1 METGDSL
8 ENYIWVPPKKDT
20 KWINEIV
27 SEFNI
32 HPIVAQ
38 ILLSRGFDS
47 LESVHDFLYAKL
59 PSLHPPNLMHD
70 MDKAITRVV
79 KAIKAKETILIYG
92 DNDVD
97 GMTGTA
103 LLVDFLRQIGGQVLY
118 YVPNR
123 TNISSTMID
132 TALDFS
138 LKNNCTLIITVD
150 CGITAAKEI
159 KEIVTH
165 QIDVIV
171 TDHHEPTEKIP
182 HCIATLNP
190 KLHNSTYPNRDLT
203 GVGVAFKLAH
213 GLTNYLVMQKEIAPK
228 DVDLK
233 SFLDLVALGT
243 VADMGTLLG
252 ENRIL
257 VRYGLKQFAL
267 TKRVGLVNLL
277 KTAEVDL
284 ESISTL
290 DIASK
295 IAPRLNSLGRI
306 DDPQKG
312 VDLLLIEDIHQAADL
327 AKELEANN
335 LARQQIERQCSETL
349 DINLQNY
356 ANLEKSKAIVLYS
369 DEIHPGVIPIIC
381 ARIAKSH
388 NRPTV
393 IIAIDGDLGKGSL
406 RTIKEFPLLPAL
418 KELKHLLLSFGGHD
432 FAAGLTIKKE
442 HIEEF
447 TQSFSAIVDKT
458 LKTSDILYKL
468 SLDSPVHFKELTFDF
483 MQSLELL
490 EPFGTG
496 NPPPLFFA
504 DVVQAWAPKIV
515 GKTHLKLFLDQDER
529 MLEGIGFGLSDMR
542 KSLCKKHLRLE
553 IVFTPH
559 INMFLNKPSIQL
571 LIKDL
576 KIKKPT

>member
-1 METGDSL
+1 MESGDSL
-8 ENYIWVPPKKDT
+8 ASYVWVPPKKDE

-27 SEFNI
+27 TEFSIN
-32 HPIVAQ
+32 PIVAQ

-47 LESVHDFLYAKL
+47 LEGVHDFLYAKL
-59 PSLHPPNLMHD
+59 PNLHAPGLFQD
-70 MDKAITRVV
+70 MDRAIDRVV
-79 KAIKAKETILIYG
+79 RAIKQKEKILIYG

-103 LLVDFLRQIGGQVLY
+103 LLVDFLRQIGGDALY

-123 TNISSTMID
+123 TSITSTMID
-132 TALDFS
+132 SALEFS
-138 LKNNCTLIITVD
+138 LAHGCSLIITVD

-159 KEIVTH
+159 KEIVNKN
-165 QIDVIV
+165 IDVIV

-182 HCIATLNP
+182 HCVATLNP

-213 GLTNYLVMQKEIAPK
+213 GITNYLVTKGQISAKSI
-228 DVDLK
+228 DLK

-243 VADMGTLLG
+243 VADMGTLMG

-257 VRYGLKQFAL
+257 VRYGLKQFAI

-277 KTAEVDL
+277 KIAEVDL
-284 ESISTL
+284 ETVSTL

-295 IAPRLNSLGRI
+295 VAPRLNSLGRI

-312 VDLLLIEDIHQAADL
+312 VDLLLIDDKAKASTL
-327 AKELEANN
+327 AKELESNNVERQRIERECSEILDSHLSAYNN
-335 LARQQIERQCSETL
+335 LE
-349 DINLQNY
+349 NN
-356 ANLEKSKAIVLYS
+356 KAIVLFS
-369 DEIHPGVIPIIC
+369 DNIHPGVIPIIC
-381 ARIAKSH
+381 ARIAKTY
-388 NRPTV
+388 NRPTA

-418 KELKHLLLSFGGHD
+418 KQLKHLLLSFGGHD

-442 HIEEF
+442 HIPEF
-447 TQSFSAIVDKT
+447 TQAFSAIVDET
-458 LKTSDILYKL
+458 LNTNDIMYKL
-468 SLDSPVHFKELTFDF
+468 FLDSPIDFKNLTFDF

-504 DVVQAWAPKIV
+504 RVVQAWAPKIV

-529 MLEGIGFGLSDMR
+529 MLEGIGFGLSGMR
-542 KSLCKKHLRLE
+542 KSLCKKNLKLE
-553 IVFTPH
+553 IAFTPH

-571 LIKDL
+571 LVKDL